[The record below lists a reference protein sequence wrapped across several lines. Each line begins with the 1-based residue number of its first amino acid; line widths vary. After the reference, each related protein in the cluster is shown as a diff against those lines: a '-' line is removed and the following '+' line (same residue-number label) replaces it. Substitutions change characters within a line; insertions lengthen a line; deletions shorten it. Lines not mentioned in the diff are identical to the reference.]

1 MGIIEGGGDEG
12 HDMPFVGV
20 GLNSSGLLLQEEVVR
35 LVVGFSGGG
44 GGWFWGRS
52 PVGVWAGLELCVGLQ
67 LTDLKLLVR
76 GMQGLNNSGLLL
88 WAEVWLV
95 VGLSGRGSGWFWGE
109 S

>member
-1 MGIIEGGGDEG
+1 ML
-12 HDMPFVGV
+12 FVGV
-20 GLNSSGLLLQEEVVR
+20 GLNSFGLLLQEEVR

-44 GGWFWGRS
+44 CGSFWDRS
-52 PVGVWAGLELCVGLQ
+52 PGGAWAGLELCVGLQ

-76 GMQGLNNSGLLL
+76 GMQGIIERVQLNNSGLL

-95 VGLSGRGSGWFWGE
+95 VGLSGMGSGWFWGE

>member
-1 MGIIEGGGDEG
+1 ML
-12 HDMPFVGV
+12 FV
-20 GLNSSGLLLQEEVVR
+20 GLNSSGLLLQEEVR

-52 PVGVWAGLELCVGLQ
+52 PVGAWAGLELCVGLK

-76 GMQGLNNSGLLL
+76 GMQGVSERVGLNNSGLLL

-95 VGLSGRGSGWFWGE
+95 VGLSGSGWFWGE
-109 S
+109 SYVGA